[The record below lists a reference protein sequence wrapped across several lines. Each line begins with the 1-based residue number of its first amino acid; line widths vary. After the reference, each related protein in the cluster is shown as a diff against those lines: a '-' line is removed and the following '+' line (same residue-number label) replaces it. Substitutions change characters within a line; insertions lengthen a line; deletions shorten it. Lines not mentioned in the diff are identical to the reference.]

1 VDQVNWGSAVLDGV
15 RAGQL
20 QRLRNLQIQQQQLE
34 LERQRRLAM
43 ELRQLEETRRQ
54 IEREREQLA
63 IDRWLINNEGQKKDD
78 SSETK

>member
-1 VDQVNWGSAVLDGV
+1 MDGV